1 MTEQNA
7 IYCLKVMSQLE
18 PNVCEECSLYGQV
31 GADHCYEDVLHIA
44 IKSLEKEISVSRE
57 IRHGDYFCPKC
68 GSNVEYQGYCHAC
81 GQRVY

>member
-1 MTEQNA
+1 MDIQRA
-7 IYCLKVMSQLE
+7 IEIIKRKSSI
-18 PNVCEECSLYGQV
+18 PNDGESFDEIEKAY
-31 GADHCYEDVLHIA
+31 DMA
-44 IKSLEKEISVSRE
+44 IEALEKQISISRE

>member
-1 MTEQNA
+1 MKAFEA
-7 IYCLKVMSQLE
+7 INILQLNTPFVASKEANEAVEMAIESLK
-18 PNVCEECSLYGQV
+18 
-31 GADHCYEDVLHIA
+31 
-44 IKSLEKEISVSRE
+44 KEISVSRE